1 MPKQQ
6 LRTRAGLRARAL
18 RRAAV
23 GIGIAGV
30 AGAVLAGVISASCG
44 STPQTN
50 PPDTGAPIHIG
61 IAIGLTGDLKGT
73 AVGLQNAVRVAESQI
88 NAYGGILGRKVVY
101 DIQDDQSDRGQIV
114 QNVVN
119 TLLGQK
125 VSAILGP
132 IGSSQVSAVQDLTYK
147 AKTIQITATA
157 TSPLLSTAQPATDR
171 YLFRTVPNDNLQ
183 AKALAIF
190 AFNGPGSVS
199 DAGTGGTGD
208 AGGTGIGD
216 AGADAG
222 DAGVTP
228 PPSGGCRT
236 MVTITNNDDYGN
248 PFQTALKTSFEA
260 LAGAGAVLSEQKVS
274 SDVQPDYSTAL
285 QAVQDQHPD
294 CLAMVV
300 YDPTGDEILREL
312 RLRQQG
318 GQISSGLVIIGTDG
332 TYTQDFIVNGQ
343 ANKGNPASAS
353 VAEGVYG
360 TNPDSNPTERSE
372 YGDFQ
377 KLYLAQYV
385 LDPGATDLP
394 GQAANM
400 YDAAILAALA
410 IQKAGGTDDP
420 VKIRDGL
427 FAVSRPSSSGSSQT
441 VGPGNIGDALN
452 DLQQGKDINYEGAS
466 GDCDFDESG
475 DVIGNYIIW
484 KVVHPSST
492 TQPAFETIGKIPASA
507 LVVQQ

>member
-6 LRTRAGLRARAL
+6 RRTRAVWRARAL
-18 RRAAV
+18 RRATV

-30 AGAVLAGVISASCG
+30 SGLVLASVISASCG

-73 AVGLQNAVRVAESQI
+73 AVGLQNAIRVAESQI

-101 DIQDDQSDRGQIV
+101 DVQDDQSDRGQII
-114 QNVVN
+114 QGVVN

-132 IGSSQVSAVQDLTYK
+132 IGSSQVSAVQNLTYQ
-147 AKTIQITATA
+147 AKTIEITATA

-190 AFNGPGSVS
+190 AFNGPSSVS
-199 DAGTGGTGD
+199 DAGTGGTGS
-208 AGGTGIGD
+208 D
-216 AGADAG
+216 AGAKDGG

-228 PPSGGCRT
+228 PPGGGCRT

-248 PFQTALKTSFEA
+248 PFQAALKTSFEA

-312 RLRQQG
+312 RQRQQG
-318 GQISSGLVIIGTDG
+318 GQISNSLTIIGTDG

-343 ANKGNPASAS
+343 ADKGNPASAS

-377 KLYLAQYV
+377 KLYLGQYV

-427 FAVSRPSSSGSSQT
+427 FAVSRPSTSGSSAI
-441 VGPGNIGDALN
+441 VGPGQIGDALN
-452 DLQQGKDINYEGAS
+452 DLQQGKDINYQGAS
-466 GDCDFDESG
+466 GDCDFDETG
-475 DVIGNYIIW
+475 DVLGNYIIW
-484 KVVHPSST
+484 KVVHANST
-492 TQPAFETIGKIPASA
+492 TQPAFQTIGKIPASA